1 MSTIVSVS
9 TTHRLFRS
17 LFAYSLLIPLNFHIL
32 SFENKS
38 RSNRFFHPSEI
49 LSHVSVSA
57 QSAAH
62 SLARYSTVRYA
73 SHEQVNVAKRI
84 YYIIIIV
91 MLHRAGYVFYSF
103 ASYRYTV
110 LQKAVKINNNVL
122 LHTVYLCN
130 MYMYA

>member
-9 TTHRLFRS
+9 TTHRLSRS

-49 LSHVSVSA
+49 LSHVFVSA

-62 SLARYSTVRYA
+62 SLAQYSTVRYA

-84 YYIIIIV
+84 YYIIIV
-91 MLHRAGYVFYSF
+91 MLHRAGYIFYSF
-103 ASYRYTV
+103 ASYRCTV
-110 LQKAVKINNNVL
+110 LQKAVKINNNLL